1 MAANTREVARNL
13 FRYANGNPAR
23 IREIRAAF
31 DSAMTGALTKG
42 GMDNITNA
50 TKNGVGM
57 TKMVNLNEE
66 ERQSAL
72 AMALDWLDAGF
83 VPCASRSY
91 GRF

>member
-1 MAANTREVARNL
+1 MAANTREVAKNL

-23 IREIRAAF
+23 VREIRSAF
-31 DSAMTGALTKG
+31 DSAMAGALTKG
-42 GMDNITNA
+42 GMDNIINA

-66 ERQSAL
+66 QRQSAL
-72 AMALDWLDAGF
+72 AMALDWLELGY
-83 VPCASRSY
+83 VPYTARSY